1 MPVKPA
7 SFLVM
12 GVMLLYPVAVYVGL
26 NSFEPR
32 VFGLLLVGML
42 LLRQRS
48 LVRRFAAS
56 LSVGDWWVFMGLAAF
71 ALFVAIGNSERLLL
85 LYPAVVSL
93 ALLLLFARSLFY
105 PPTMIERIARLSEPD
120 LPPAA
125 RLAAAASITD
135 RISAGK
141 APAEAVLKTWG
152 TENRYAGSKDRRAIA
167 DRVYKVLRAR
177 GRLSWAMGGR
187 LKWLSTSLTPGS
199 ARAAESSMAV
209 MRPRAITLQIT
220 LPCSRPSAGCSAA

>member
-120 LPPAA
+120 LPPAGVRYTYHVTQVWCLFFVFNA
-125 RLAAAASITD
+125 TVAVATVFSSR
-135 RISAGK
+135 
-141 APAEAVLKTWG
+141 EAWLLYNGLLSYLLMGGLFLGEWLV
-152 TENRYAGSKDRRAIA
+152 
-167 DRVYKVLRAR
+167 RAR
-177 GRLSWAMGGR
+177 VRR
-187 LKWLSTSLTPGS
+187 ST
-199 ARAAESSMAV
+199 R
-209 MRPRAITLQIT
+209 
-220 LPCSRPSAGCSAA
+220 